1 MSNWFQQSVVDPGR
15 LRLFCFFV
23 AFIAAFAFI
32 RFSVRMIRAQVKWWP
47 GNVTPGGVHIH
58 HAVFG
63 LVLMCIG
70 GVGGLAAQDSDSGWA
85 AVAAALL
92 GIGMALLLDEFA
104 LVFFLK
110 DVYWSEQ
117 GRLSVEVVFVAIA
130 LCGLAMLGW
139 VPAGFDPGPA
149 GRVAACQGESQ
160 GAALRT
166 AGTPLQDLVS
176 GPHRGPPW
184 ITALKKMAAGPLWS
198 CPGRE
203 LR

>member
-70 GVGGLAAQDSDSGWA
+70 GVGGLAAQDTNSAWA
-85 AVAAALL
+85 GVAAALL

-130 LCGLAMLGW
+130 LCGLAVLGW

-149 GRVAACQGESQ
+149 GRVAAYLGIILTLVVNL
-160 GAALRT
+160 AFT
-166 AGTPLQDLVS
+166 AVCL
-176 GPHRGPPW
+176 
-184 ITALKKMAAGPLWS
+184 M
-198 CPGRE
+198 
-203 LR
+203 